1 MRNSSYFVFRKHLK
15 AATTQLPE
23 KVTEPCEASVM
34 KAAPR
39 TSVGSTL
46 SEMVHHEREQ

>member
-15 AATTQLPE
+15 AATTNKLPE
-23 KVTEPCEASVM
+23 KVTEPCDASVM

-46 SEMVHHEREQ
+46 SEMVHH